1 MKFAILALGFLL
13 AMPNLFAQLHPAEG
27 LPSMRETTPPVVLL
41 TGKVLTDAN
50 TPAPERVTVALNCG
64 GTTSVAQTQ
73 SDGKGF
79 FSVSVAL
86 SDGRSTL
93 VSPQNGASMSS
104 TSQLESCELVADVN
118 GYTAEPL
125 RINPSGDMGVINV
138 GTIVLRS
145 TAPKHGFT
153 VSAIS
158 LAAPDKAKNAF
169 AKGEEQKN
177 KGKWSAAIASFRR
190 AIAAYPRFAL
200 AWLELG
206 RVQARQN
213 DFADARQSFQE
224 SVTRDSRLVDGYV
237 ELAHLAAKQQ
247 EWQDLATVTD
257 HLTQIHPDEPE
268 YWFLNSVA
276 YFNLGNIR
284 QADTSI
290 TRGMRLDLS
299 HHIPQMEYLYALILA
314 RNQNYES
321 AVDHVSTYLK
331 LAPQAADAQNAQ
343 KLLRELQQRSSQTSA
358 AK

>member
-1 MKFAILALGFLL
+1 MKLAILTVSLLL
-13 AMPNLFAQLHPAEG
+13 ALPNLFAQLQPAQG

-41 TGKVLTDAN
+41 TGKVLTEAN
-50 TPAPERVTVALNCG
+50 TPPPESVTVALNCG
-64 GTTSVAQTQ
+64 GINSVAQTQ

-86 SDGRSTL
+86 TDGRSTP
-93 VSPQNGASMSS
+93 VSPQNGASMPP
-104 TSQLESCELVADVN
+104 TSQLENCELVADLT

-125 RINPSGDMGVINV
+125 RINRGGDIGVVNV
-138 GTIVLRS
+138 GTIILRS
-145 TAPKHGFT
+145 IAPEQGFT
-153 VSAIS
+153 VSATS
-158 LAAPDKAKNAF
+158 LAAPDKAKDAF

-177 KGKWSAAIASFRR
+177 KGKWSAAIASFRK

-213 DFADARQSFQE
+213 DFADASQSFHE
-224 SVTRDSRLVDGYV
+224 SVTHDSKLADGYV

-247 EWQDLATVTD
+247 QWQDLATATD
-257 HLTQIHPDEPE
+257 HLTQIHPDDAE
-268 YWFLNSVA
+268 YWFLNSAA
-276 YFNLGNIR
+276 YFNLGNMK

-290 TRGMRLDLS
+290 TQAMRLDLS
-299 HHIPQMEYLYALILA
+299 HHFPQMEYLYALILA
-314 RNQNYES
+314 RSQNYQS

-343 KLLRELQQRSSQTSA
+343 KLLRELQQRGSQTSA